1 MILFSN
7 FVTKYPEFANEET
20 KFNLFMTDVTAEIN
34 IYNWGTLK
42 ETATELLIAH
52 KISITKP
59 SENSDYTTG
68 TLRILEVKDDAYKV
82 ELQEISDNNYA
93 LSKYG
98 LEYQRLLKI
107 VTYSSSEKSSF
118 TKGTSMTGVTGTSKI
133 KWSQQP
139 PQQYPTRY

>member
-7 FVTKYPEFANEET
+7 FISKFPEFTGEET
-20 KFNLFMTDVTAEIN
+20 KFNLFMPDVLAEIN

-42 ETATELLIAH
+42 NTATELLIAH

-59 SENSDYTTG
+59 TGLNSDYTTG
-68 TLRILEVKDDAYKV
+68 TLRILEVDDESYRV
-82 ELQEISDNNYA
+82 ELQELSDNNYA

-107 VTYSSSEKSSF
+107 ATNSSDERSSF
-118 TKGTSMTGVTGTSKI
+118 TKGTSITGTTGTSKI
-133 KWSQQP
+133 KWSQH
-139 PQQYPTRY
+139 

>member
-1 MILFSN
+1 MIN
-7 FVTKYPEFANEET
+7 FANFIVKYPEFAGEET
-20 KFNLFMTDVTAEIN
+20 KFNLFMSDVNAEIN

-42 ETATELLIAH
+42 DTATELLIAH

-68 TLRILEVKDDAYKV
+68 ALRILEVEEDAYKV
-82 ELQEISDNNYA
+82 ELQQLSGNSYA

-107 VTYSSSEKSSF
+107 VTYSSDERASF
-118 TKGTSMTGVTGTSKI
+118 TKGTSITGTTGTNKI
-133 KWSQQP
+133 RWSQN
-139 PQQYPTRY
+139 

>member
-1 MILFSN
+1 
-7 FVTKYPEFANEET
+7 
-20 KFNLFMTDVTAEIN
+20 MTDVNAEIN

-42 ETATELLIAH
+42 DTATELLIAH

-68 TLRILEVKDDAYKV
+68 ALRILEVEEDAYKV
-82 ELQEISDNNYA
+82 ELQQLSGNSYA

-107 VTYSSSEKSSF
+107 VTYSSDERASF
-118 TKGTSMTGVTGTSKI
+118 TKGTSITGTTGTNKI
-133 KWSQQP
+133 RWSQN
-139 PQQYPTRY
+139 